1 MGHFSF
7 TLKSV
12 LEKNCSIF
20 LYSKSCFLG
29 LILSDLNAFTFL
41 LQMLK
46 SSISSVTLVSL
57 YLCRLVNFSANVAPS
72 CRLACVQFINCSFI
86 LGALNERSVMN
97 GSMFMVHAMPHKKEK
112 HERSIALFEFLLLT
126 ISILEIF
133 VERWYY

>member
-46 SSISSVTLVSL
+46 NSISSVTLVSL
-57 YLCRLVNFSANVAPS
+57 YLCRLVNFSANVTPS

-86 LGALNERSVMN
+86 LGALNERSAMN
-97 GSMFMVHAMPHKKEK
+97 ESMFNVHAMPHKKRE
-112 HERSIALFEFLLLT
+112 T
-126 ISILEIF
+126 
-133 VERWYY
+133 